1 MSTLKQHMTSVVF
14 ALALMLSGA
23 SLVLDPVFN
32 PVFPVFTAVSLFF
45 NLWSLYRSDRGGFVK
60 AKEMRR
66 AYEPRRQ
73 FSGLQTFVLLLLVMS
88 QVGTGTYV
96 LVA

>member
-1 MSTLKQHMTSVVF
+1 MSTLQQHMTSVVF
-14 ALALMLSGA
+14 ALAIVLSGA
-23 SLVLDPVFN
+23 SLVLDPIFD
-32 PVFPVFTAVSLFF
+32 PPFPFFTSVSLFF
-45 NLWSLYRSDRGGFVK
+45 NVWSLYRSDRDGFVK
-60 AKEMRR
+60 AREMRR